1 MMEHCEPKLEG
12 LEPTNG
18 MVLAVFWLIWWRW
31 IFLSFVGVSII
42 GFVVGF
48 IIGFFDVE
56 EPLGISAGLMNGL
69 IGLIFSTIAG
79 FLVTRMALR
88 KEYKRQGFRILL
100 VPS

>member
-1 MMEHCEPKLEG
+1 
-12 LEPTNG
+12 
-18 MVLAVFWLIWWRW
+18 V
-31 IFLSFVGVSII
+31 VGVSII

-69 IGLIFSTIAG
+69 IGLFGLIFSIIAG